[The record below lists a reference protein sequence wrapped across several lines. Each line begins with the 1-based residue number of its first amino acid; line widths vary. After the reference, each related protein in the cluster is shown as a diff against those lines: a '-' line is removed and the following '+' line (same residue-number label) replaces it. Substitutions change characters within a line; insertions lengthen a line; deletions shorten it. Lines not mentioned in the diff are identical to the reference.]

1 MSPAD
6 RAKLLLA
13 FADMGDALAD
23 KTMREASKRPM
34 WWEEP
39 DVALGRQEGLK
50 DQAVTFHKHAIACRD
65 QATQIMQKAIIR

>member
-1 MSPAD
+1 VSPGD

-39 DVALGRQEGLK
+39 DIALGRQEGLK
-50 DQAVTFHKHAIACRD
+50 DQAIVFHKHATACRN
-65 QATQIMQKAIIR
+65 QADTIMKRAIIG